1 MKETE
6 MSTIQTSRPT
16 STIKLAVFW
25 LYVLIPL
32 AWGVVN
38 TLLQAMKLFN

>member
-1 MKETE
+1 
-6 MSTIQTSRPT
+6 MSNAIHASHPT
-16 STIKLAVFW
+16 RKGTLAVFW

-38 TLLQAMKLFN
+38 TITQALKLFH

>member
-1 MKETE
+1 
-6 MSTIQTSRPT
+6 MSTHNAHPT
-16 STIKLAVFW
+16 NKGLLAVFW

-38 TLLQAMKLFN
+38 TLLQAVKLFH